1 MPSKTA
7 TKKTATKKTAAKRQT
22 SKPDAPRAST
32 RRRRLEHKQRAA
44 AAIETHSG
52 PVLRLLADVVHE
64 LADEVE
70 DLSQMEQDLAYC
82 AELSHRLDKAVTF
95 GDPLL
100 EALDGLVMFFVAA
113 AAIGIFRAVE
123 RHENIKASRLARL
136 KDRLVERADKLTAG
150 QRQRL
155 ERRIKRLEG

>member
-1 MPSKTA
+1 MPRKA
-7 TKKTATKKTAAKRQT
+7 AAKKPAAKKQT
-22 SKPDAPRAST
+22 SKPAAPRAST

-44 AAIETHSG
+44 EAIEKHSG

-64 LADEVE
+64 LADEV
-70 DLSQMEQDLAYC
+70 DGLNRMEQDLAYC
-82 AELSHRLDKAVTF
+82 AELAHRLDKAVAF

-100 EALDGLVMFFVAA
+100 EALDGLVLFFVAA
-113 AAIGIFRAVE
+113 AAVGIFRAVE
-123 RHENIKASRLARL
+123 RHENIKSKRLSRL

-150 QRQRL
+150 QRLRL